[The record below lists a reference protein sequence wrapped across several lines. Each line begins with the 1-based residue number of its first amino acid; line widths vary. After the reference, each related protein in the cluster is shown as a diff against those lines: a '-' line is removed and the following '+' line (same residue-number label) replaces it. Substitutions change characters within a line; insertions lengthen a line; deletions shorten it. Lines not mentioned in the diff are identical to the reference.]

1 MDDRP
6 STRRL
11 TDIGMIDHA
20 KETAKETAKE
30 AARALRRRYFP
41 LQDSLIG
48 MFGRLLRRS
57 NLVREHIAAADP
69 LKDSGRAAIYVHFD
83 PDGQVDDYVVHQVSA
98 LADAGFRVTFV
109 SNSPTLPHDS
119 RARISAFCKDIIW
132 RFNTGYDFG
141 AYKDGIASISNLDQL
156 DGLLLMNDSVYGP
169 FRQLREVLSRLDGS
183 TADFWGIADSFE
195 YQHHIQ
201 TFFMFFFPAALQTP
215 AFRRFWARLPY
226 VNHKPWVIRNG
237 EVGLSQR
244 LYRAGLRSGV
254 LAPYWSV
261 AEKMKA
267 RLEEMKG
274 NAPPQSQQPGFARF
288 QSRVLGNRAVN
299 PMQYFWDILITDYGC
314 PFIKRELIQLNPAG
328 IPFLSRWRAVIASR
342 SEYDTSMIE
351 RHLRRLDRRDGHD
364 ANPAVISP

>member
-1 MDDRP
+1 MVDRAQEIA
-6 STRRL
+6 T
-11 TDIGMIDHA
+11 
-20 KETAKETAKE
+20 ETAKNAL
-30 AARALRRRYFP
+30 RALRRRYFP
-41 LQDSLIG
+41 VQDSLIA
-48 MFGRLLRRS
+48 MFGRLLRRR
-57 NLVREHIAAADP
+57 NFVREHTSADDP
-69 LKDSGRAAIYVHFD
+69 LKDSRLAAIYVHFD

-109 SNSPTLPHDS
+109 SNSPALPDDS

-141 AYKDGIASISNLDQL
+141 AYKDGIASIGNLDQL
-156 DGLLLMNDSVYGP
+156 SGLLLMNDSVYGP

-201 TFFMFFFPAALQTP
+201 TFFMFFFPTVLQTP

-261 AEKMKA
+261 AARMKA
-267 RLEEMKG
+267 RLEAMKG
-274 NAPPQSQQPGFARF
+274 DAPPPSQQPGFARF
-288 QSRVLGNRAVN
+288 QSRILGNRAVN
-299 PMQYFWDILITDYGC
+299 PMQYFWDILITDYDC
-314 PFIKRELIQLNPAG
+314 PFIKRELIQSNPAG
-328 IPFLSRWRAVIASR
+328 IPFLSRWRALVASR

-351 RHLRRLDRRDGHD
+351 RHLQRLARRSGHD
-364 ANPAVISP
+364 ASPAAISP